1 MSDATT
7 TVVEAAPAP
16 PTTTPPA
23 ADKPGKST
31 APVAAA
37 VPGLPLAVAA
47 ANTAGGLTAGALAL
61 GGPATLATAG
71 VVAGAAAVG
80 ALARRAR
87 ANRAR
92 TRQATALHHTPR
104 QAAGHRTAVRPAPLG
119 SIPQARRS
127 GSAAGATS
135 GARGGRAAA
144 SGGAAPAQ
152 SQTTTRA
159 HRATSTP
166 GVTPPRHRPAVVG
179 TGRESSG
186 PAFTLAKAAR
196 TAARSGTEAGAG
208 AAGRWPLP
216 SPQRAAKAE
225 ARTARNLAK
234 GHAKALRRAG
244 IDPVTGA
251 ATRPGKPGKGAADL
265 RAATPEQAKK
275 LRRSAWRYRARMTAA
290 ALATGL
296 VGAASVAAF
305 NWRHPGRVA
314 SHMRRTWQ
322 RLSSRARAAREARDA
337 AILGAAAGTPDA
349 SAVPVPAESVQQ
361 PGTTSAASALKSKA
375 APALAKVGRVA
386 ARINIGKPTVQE
398 ATVSDQQSVPTFSL
412 SSAADVMLQ
421 AASTFDPEH
430 MTEFGVLADDLPV
443 AFATLQEV
451 LRVLAEQGRESLPL
465 DPVVSEEIAQ
475 GYQAMGRVIQAL
487 ENVAPVFRQAH
498 ADDLERNENPRNG
511 LEAERKW
518 NVQ

>member
-1 MSDATT
+1 MSDTTT
-7 TVVEAAPAP
+7 TVVEVAPAP
-16 PTTTPPA
+16 PTTTPTPP
-23 ADKPGKST
+23 DKPAKSA

-71 VVAGAAAVG
+71 AVAGAAAVG
-80 ALARRAR
+80 ALGRRAR

-92 TRQATALHHTPR
+92 TRQATPLHHTPR
-104 QAAGHRTAVRPAPLG
+104 QAGNRGAARPAPLG
-119 SIPQARRS
+119 SVPQARRA
-127 GSAAGATS
+127 GSAAAWTGRPMPGS
-135 GARGGRAAA
+135 GSGPARSGTAA
-144 SGGAAPAQ
+144 
-152 SQTTTRA
+152 RA
-159 HRATSTP
+159 HRATDAPS
-166 GVTPPRHRPAVVG
+166 VTAPRQRPVAAG
-179 TGRESSG
+179 TGRGSAG

-196 TAARSGTEAGAG
+196 TAARGGTGAG

-234 GHAKALRRAG
+234 GHAKAMRRAG
-244 IDPVTGA
+244 IDPATGA
-251 ATRPGKPGKGAADL
+251 AKPGKPGKGLAEL

-275 LRRSAWRYRARMTAA
+275 LRRSAWRYRARMAA
-290 ALATGL
+290 AGLATGL

-305 NWRHPGRVA
+305 NWRHPGRVT

-322 RLSSRARAAREARDA
+322 RLATRARAAREARDA
-337 AILGAAAGTPDA
+337 AILGGAAGTPDA
-349 SAVPVPAESVQQ
+349 SGVPVPAESVQQ
-361 PGTTSAASALKSKA
+361 PGTTSAASALKSRT
-375 APALAKVGRVA
+375 APALAKAGRVA
-386 ARINIGKPTVQE
+386 ARISIGKPTVQE
-398 ATVSDQQSVPTFSL
+398 ATVSDQQSTVPAFSL

-443 AFATLQEV
+443 AFATIQEV

-475 GYQAMGRVIQAL
+475 GYQAMGRVVSAL

-518 NVQ
+518 NV

>member
-1 MSDATT
+1 MSDTTT
-7 TVVEAAPAP
+7 TVVEVAPAP
-16 PTTTPPA
+16 PTTTPTA
-23 ADKPGKST
+23 ADKPTKTT
-31 APVAAA
+31 AAPAAA

-47 ANTAGGLTAGALAL
+47 VNTAGGLTAGALAL
-61 GGPATLATAG
+61 GGPATLATTG

-92 TRQATALHHTPR
+92 TRQAATLHHTPR
-104 QAAGHRTAVRPAPLG
+104 QAAGHRTASRPAPLG
-119 SIPQARRS
+119 SVPQARRT
-127 GSAAGATS
+127 GSAASGTS
-135 GARGGRAAA
+135 GARSGRAAVG
-144 SGGAAPAQ
+144 GGAAPAR
-152 SQTTTRA
+152 SQTRARA
-159 HRATSTP
+159 HRATATP
-166 GVTPPRHRPAVVG
+166 GVTASRHRPAPAS
-179 TGRESSG
+179 TGRGSSG

-196 TAARSGTEAGAG
+196 TATRGGTGAG
-208 AAGRWPLP
+208 ATGRWPLP
-216 SPQRAAKAE
+216 SPQRTAKTE

-234 GHAKALRRAG
+234 GHAKAMRRAG
-244 IDPVTGA
+244 IDPATGA
-251 ATRPGKPGKGAADL
+251 ATRPARPGKGSAEA

-290 ALATGL
+290 GLATGL

-305 NWRHPGRVA
+305 NWRHPGRVS

-322 RLSSRARAAREARDA
+322 RLATRARAVREARDA
-337 AILGAAAGTPDA
+337 AILGGAAGTPDA

-361 PGTTSAASALKSKA
+361 PGTASAASALKSRT
-375 APALAKVGRVA
+375 APALAGRLA
-386 ARINIGKPTVQE
+386 ARISIGKPTVQE

-443 AFATLQEV
+443 AFATIQEV

-475 GYQAMGRVIQAL
+475 GYQAMGRVVSAL

-511 LEAERKW
+511 LDAERKW

>member
-1 MSDATT
+1 MSDTTT
-7 TVVEAAPAP
+7 TVVEVAPAP
-16 PTTTPPA
+16 PTTTPTP
-23 ADKPGKST
+23 ADKPAKTT
-31 APVAAA
+31 AAPAAA

-92 TRQATALHHTPR
+92 TPQATALHHTPR
-104 QAAGHRTAVRPAPLG
+104 PSARHGGAARPAPYG
-119 SIPQARRS
+119 SVPQARHA
-127 GSAAGATS
+127 GSAA
-135 GARGGRAAA
+135 ARTGWPTPGSSTGPARSRA
-144 SGGAAPAQ
+144 
-152 SQTTTRA
+152 TTTA
-159 HRATSTP
+159 GTP
-166 GVTPPRHRPAVVG
+166 GVTAPRHRPAAAG
-179 TGRESSG
+179 TGRGSSG

-196 TAARSGTEAGAG
+196 TAARGGTGAG
-208 AAGRWPLP
+208 AAGRWLLP
-216 SPQRAAKAE
+216 SPQRAAQAE

-234 GHAKALRRAG
+234 GHAKAMRRVG
-244 IDPVTGA
+244 IDPATNA
-251 ATRPGKPGKGAADL
+251 AKSGKGSAEA
-265 RAATPEQAKK
+265 RAATPEQAKR
-275 LRRSAWRYRARMTAA
+275 LRRSAWRHRVRMTAA

-305 NWRHPGRVA
+305 NWRHPGRVS

-322 RLSSRARAAREARDA
+322 RLASRARAAREARDA
-337 AILGAAAGTPDA
+337 AILGGPAGTPDV

-361 PGTTSAASALKSKA
+361 PGTTSAASALKSRTVP
-375 APALAKVGRVA
+375 APAGRVA
-386 ARINIGKPTVQE
+386 ARIHIGKPTVQE
-398 ATVSDQQSVPTFSL
+398 ATVSDQQSVPAFSL

>member
-1 MSDATT
+1 MSDTTT
-7 TVVEAAPAP
+7 TVVEVAPAP
-16 PTTTPPA
+16 PTTTPTPP
-23 ADKPGKST
+23 ADKPAKSA

-92 TRQATALHHTPR
+92 TRQATVLHHTPR
-104 QAAGHRTAVRPAPLG
+104 QAAGHRTAARPAPLG
-119 SIPQARRS
+119 SVPQARRT
-127 GSAAGATS
+127 GSTAARTGQPTPGSGATPARS
-135 GARGGRAAA
+135 GTVA
-144 SGGAAPAQ
+144 
-152 SQTTTRA
+152 RA
-159 HRATSTP
+159 HRVTGTP
-166 GVTPPRHRPAVVG
+166 GVTSSRHRPAAAG
-179 TGRESSG
+179 AGRGSSG

-196 TAARSGTEAGAG
+196 TAARGAGAG
-208 AAGRWPLP
+208 GAGRWPLP
-216 SPQRAAKAE
+216 SPQHTAKAE
-225 ARTARNLAK
+225 ARTARNLAR
-234 GHAKALRRAG
+234 GHAKAMRRAG
-244 IDPVTGA
+244 IDPATGA
-251 ATRPGKPGKGAADL
+251 ATRPTRPGKGSAEA
-265 RAATPEQAKK
+265 RAATPEQAKQ

-290 ALATGL
+290 GLATGL

-305 NWRHPGRVA
+305 NWRHPGRVT
-314 SHMRRTWQ
+314 SHMRHTWQ
-322 RLSSRARAAREARDA
+322 RLASRARAAREARDA
-337 AILGAAAGTPDA
+337 AILGTAAGGPDA

-361 PGTTSAASALKSKA
+361 PGTTSATSALKSRT

-465 DPVVSEEIAQ
+465 DPIVSEEIAQ
-475 GYQAMGRVIQAL
+475 GYQAMGRVIQVL